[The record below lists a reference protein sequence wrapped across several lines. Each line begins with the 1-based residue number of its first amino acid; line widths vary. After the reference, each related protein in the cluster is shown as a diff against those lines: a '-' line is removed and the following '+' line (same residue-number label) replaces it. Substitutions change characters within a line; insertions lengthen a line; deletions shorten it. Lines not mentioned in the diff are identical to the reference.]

1 MAAGVRQKV
10 ILACTECK
18 QRNYNTMKN
27 KRNNPD
33 RIELMKYCKRHSTRR
48 LNNLYTDI
56 DGDVRMANN
65 NSNGSKQDSKEELA
79 KAAQASAKKSQ
90 NSKKE
95 GKKGGL
101 IAYLKGVRQEFKK
114 VVWPTREELVTDTVV
129 VFACVIFFAVTF
141 WLIDTGFLA
150 ALKGILGITLS

>member
-1 MAAGVRQKV
+1 
-10 ILACTECK
+10 
-18 QRNYNTMKN
+18 
-27 KRNNPD
+27 
-33 RIELMKYCKRHSTRR
+33 
-48 LNNLYTDI
+48 
-56 DGDVRMANN
+56 MANN
-65 NSNGSKQDSKEELA
+65 NSSESKQN
-79 KAAQASAKKSQ
+79 KSQ
-90 NSKKE
+90 NKKE

-129 VFACVIFFAVTF
+129 VFACVIFFAVGF